1 MCVWEHLY
9 FVEYNHSNKK
19 QITFANNFLDTCDV
33 VITAFPGHPS
43 HQFSS
48 VAQSCPLFVTP
59 RTAVCQASLSI
70 TNPRVYSNS
79 CPLSRWCHPTISS
92 SIIPFFS
99 CLQSFPASWSFP
111 MSQFFASGSQST
123 RVSASASVL
132 PMNIQGWFPLGLTDL
147 ISLHFAIQVIPQTI
161 FW

>member
-70 TNPRVYSNS
+70 TNPQSLFKLMSIESVMPSNY
-79 CPLSRWCHPTISS
+79 LILCHP
-92 SIIPFFS
+92 
-99 CLQSFPASWSFP
+99 LLPASWSFP

-132 PMNIQGWFPLGLTDL
+132 PMNIPGWFPLGWTDL
-147 ISLHFAIQVIPQTI
+147 ISLHFAIQIIPQTI